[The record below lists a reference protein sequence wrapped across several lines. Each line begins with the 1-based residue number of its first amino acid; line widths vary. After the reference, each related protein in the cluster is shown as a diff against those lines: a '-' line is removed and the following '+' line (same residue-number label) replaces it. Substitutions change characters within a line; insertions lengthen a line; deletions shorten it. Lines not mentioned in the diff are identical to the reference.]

1 MTGVTRIGDFSE
13 IPGIPR
19 ISKVSVYGGLAY
31 TSGVVGEPGFDVREQ
46 TTQVLAR
53 IDELL
58 ELANSD
64 RSRIISA
71 QVWLAD
77 MADFAAH
84 NDAWDEWVDP
94 DNLPARA
101 CVQSALLDPR
111 LLVEIRVIAAVAD
124 DDRSRAVQQ

>member
-1 MTGVTRIGDFSE
+1 MTEVTRIGDFSE
-13 IPGIPR
+13 IPGIPK

-31 TSGVVGEPGFDVREQ
+31 TSGVVGEPGSDVRGQ
-46 TTQVLAR
+46 TAQALAR

-58 ELANSD
+58 ALAHSD

-84 NDAWDEWVDP
+84 NEVWDKWVDP

-111 LLVEIRVIAAVAD
+111 LLVEIRVIAAVAGD
-124 DDRSRAVQQ
+124 GQSASQP

>member
-1 MTGVTRIGDFSE
+1 MTDVIRIGDFSD
-13 IPGIPR
+13 IPGIPK

-31 TSGVVGEPGFDVREQ
+31 TSGVVGEPGADVREQ
-46 TTQVLAR
+46 TAQALAS

-58 ELANSD
+58 ATANSD

-84 NDAWDEWVDP
+84 NEVWDKWVDP

-101 CVQSALLDPR
+101 CVQSALLDSR
-111 LLVEIRVIAAVAD
+111 LVEIRVIAAVAD
-124 DDRSRAVQQ
+124 DGRGH